1 MRLPSPW
8 STTIRLPK
16 SNFPVRPLIRDRPNL
31 LQRCT
36 DDYYEWQ
43 RTATQ
48 TPFILHDGP
57 PYANGSLHIG
67 HALNKILKDIIC
79 RTHVSRGRPVQYVPG
94 WDCHGLPIEL
104 KALEN
109 ATVKNDAI
117 SIRGAARKLAEAAT
131 KEQKAEFRSWAVMGD
146 WSNAWTTMDQRFE
159 LDQLRVFQKMVY
171 NGLIHRRNRP
181 VYWSPSSKTALA
193 EAELEYRD
201 DHISLSTMVKLR
213 LSPLT
218 VNETSYDASVV
229 VWTTTPWTLPANMA
243 VAFHREMDYSIVSSS
258 HGYLVIGT
266 NQKAY
271 VEKYIDETLETIAQ
285 FPGAIL
291 ESQCLEYSSPF
302 GGTRSMI
309 HADFVTSDTGSGFV
323 HCAPGHGMEDYEV
336 LQPQIRSGSINVSA
350 PVDDNGC
357 FSDELPSLG
366 GQPVLGRGN
375 TSVIGILQQQGLIL
389 ATQKY
394 QHKYP
399 YDWRTKK
406 PVIVRAT
413 SQWFADV
420 SSIRE
425 DTLNALE
432 PVHFHPASAKL
443 RLQSFIRNR
452 SEWCISRQRAW
463 GLPIPALYN
472 ITTGEALLT
481 KPSVDHIIKTLN
493 ERGTDAWWSDPED
506 DNSWVAPEYSGK
518 YTRGKDT
525 MDVWFDSGSSWTQL
539 ERSGHSIA
547 DIYIEGTD
555 QHRGWFQSSLLTH
568 VAYWRGFSSSAP
580 YRSLI
585 THGFTLDRH
594 GKKMSKSLGNVTTP
608 QEIIQGTLTPTLRKH
623 GSLGPDMLRLWVA
636 SADFTKDLIVSPIAL
651 ENVRSF
657 LHKYRLTFKLL
668 LGALEDFD
676 PGQSVEYN
684 HLHHVDQTAI
694 WQLFKVATKVRGH
707 YESFEFHRAVG
718 LINQWISSDFSA
730 FYIES
735 IKDRLYCSEPH
746 VLDRRAAQSV
756 LYNILF
762 ELQAMLTPL
771 VPLLVEEVFYYS
783 PKQLQAHLLASK
795 TRLEAV
801 VAPPN
806 EFQLEEAWTYLQAL
820 NSNVKALQ
828 EKARNEKRI
837 GSSLESHVH
846 IQVPEAQTRASEILR
861 QTSIQLALKDMLV
874 ASGLQVTSDMD
885 KTIWAWSYDDAA
897 ELPDGTRV
905 QTIVHAPP
913 DNVGKCARCWQYTV
927 DLSKA
932 EVEETG
938 HLCFRC
944 EEVVQ

>member
-1 MRLPSPW
+1 MRPPSPW
-8 STTIRLPK
+8 SSTILLPK
-16 SNFPVRPLIRDRPNL
+16 SKFPVRPLARDRPNL

-67 HALNKILKDIIC
+67 HALNKILKDIIS

-117 SIRGAARKLAEAAT
+117 SVRSAARKLAQAAT

-146 WSNAWTTMDQRFE
+146 WNNAWTTMDQRFE
-159 LDQLRVFQKMVY
+159 LDQLRVFQKMVD
-171 NGLIHRRNRP
+171 NGFIHRRNKP

-201 DHISLSTMVKLR
+201 DHISLSAMIKLR
-213 LSPLT
+213 LSPLR
-218 VNETSYDASVV
+218 VNETLYNAFVV

-243 VAFHREMDYSIVSSS
+243 IAFHRDMNYSIVSSR
-258 HGYLVIGT
+258 HGHLVIGT
-266 NQKAY
+266 NQKEY
-271 VEKYIDETLETIAQ
+271 VEKFLKEELATIEQ
-285 FPGAIL
+285 FPGSIL
-291 ESQCLEYSSPF
+291 ETDRLDYSSPF
-302 GGTRSMI
+302 GSTRSMI
-309 HADFVTSDTGSGFV
+309 HADFVTSDTGTGFV
-323 HCAPGHGMEDYEV
+323 HCAPGHGMEDYEA
-336 LQPQIRSGSINVSA
+336 LQPQIRSGSITVSA

-357 FSDELPSLG
+357 FTAELPSLA
-366 GQPVLGRGN
+366 GQSVLGHGN
-375 TSVIGILQQQGLIL
+375 TSVIKSLQQQGFIL
-389 ATQKY
+389 ATQEYK
-394 QHKYP
+394 HKYP
-399 YDWRTKK
+399 YDWRTKQ

-420 SSIRE
+420 SSIRK
-425 DTLNALE
+425 DALNALE
-432 PVHFHPASAKL
+432 FVHFHPASAKT

-463 GLPIPALYN
+463 GLPIPALYDV
-472 ITTGEALLT
+472 TTGEALLT
-481 KPSVDHIIKTLN
+481 KKSVDHIIQIFN

-506 DNSWVAPEYSGK
+506 DCSWVAPEYSGK

-539 ERSGHSIA
+539 ERSGHTIA
-547 DIYIEGTD
+547 DAYVEGTD

-568 VAYWRGFSSSAP
+568 IAYWHGSGPHAP

-585 THGFTLDRH
+585 THGFTLDQH
-594 GKKMSKSLGNVTTP
+594 GKKMSKSLRNVITP
-608 QEIIQGTLTPTLRKH
+608 QEIIQGTLTPTLKKH

-636 SADFTKDLIVSPIAL
+636 SSDFTKDLVIGPVAL
-651 ENVRSF
+651 ENIRSF

-676 PGQSVEYN
+676 PEHSVKYDELY
-684 HLHHVDQTAI
+684 HVDQTAI
-694 WQLFKVATKVRGH
+694 WQLFKVATKVRGC
-707 YESFEFHRAVG
+707 YESLDFHRAVA
-718 LINQWISSDFSA
+718 LINQWISSDLSA

-735 IKDRLYCSEPH
+735 IKDRLYCSKPNSI
-746 VLDRRAAQSV
+746 DRRAAQSV

-771 VPLLVEEVFYYS
+771 VPLLVEEVSYYS
-783 PKQLQAHLLASK
+783 PEQLQIHLLASR

-801 VAPPN
+801 APPPN
-806 EFQLEEAWTYLQAL
+806 QSQLEEAWTYLQVL

-828 EKARNEKRI
+828 EKARNDKRI
-837 GSSLESHVH
+837 GSSLESYVH
-846 IQVPEAQTRASEILR
+846 IRVPAGNSRASEMLR
-861 QTSIQLALKDMLV
+861 QASIQLALKDMLV
-874 ASGLQVTSDMD
+874 TSGLQVTSDVD
-885 KTIWAWSYDDAA
+885 KTSWSWAYGDTD
-897 ELPDGTRV
+897 ELPDGTPV
-905 QTIVHAPP
+905 QALVHAPP
-913 DNVGKCARCWQYTV
+913 DNMGKCVRCWQYTV
-927 DLSKA
+927 DLSEADVK
-932 EVEETG
+932 ETDS
-938 HLCFRC
+938 LCGRC
-944 EEVVQ
+944 KGVVQ